1 MVTAAVDVIEEIR
14 KARDELNRLI
24 NRFKVLEDVLKG
36 FPTRNY
42 VIHIRKYL
50 ETLKNK
56 YLKRFEDEMVKL
68 RKKSMEARRK
78 HEEEI
83 RKRAMMVQ
91 KLKRI

>member
-14 KARDELNRLI
+14 KTRNELDRLI
-24 NRFKVLEDVLKG
+24 NRFKILENALSG
-36 FPTRNY
+36 FPTKNY
-42 VIHIRKYL
+42 VVNIRKYL

-56 YLKRFEDEMVKL
+56 YLKKFEDEMVKL
-68 RKKSMEARRK
+68 RKKSMEAKRK

-83 RKRAMMVQ
+83 RKRAAMVQ